1 MIGIPDLLFRL
12 GDSMPSLSR
21 ARKAA
26 LVETIALAATIALL
40 ILLAPGTLHAAILPF
55 R

>member
-1 MIGIPDLLFRL
+1 M
-12 GDSMPSLSR
+12 SSR

-26 LVETIALAATIALL
+26 LVETFLLATAVALL

-55 R
+55 H